1 MKGTAASA
9 SIDPFFVASR
19 PSKNLS
25 EVAFSA
31 GVMSH
36 CGAGGAPKGV
46 GGLNVLGPGTAA
58 DRGGMVGA
66 GPLPVS

>member
-9 SIDPFFVASR
+9 STYPLPLSR
-19 PSKNLS
+19 PPKKRS
-25 EVAFSA
+25 EFAFSA

-36 CGAGGAPKGV
+36 RGAGGAPKGV
-46 GGLNVLGPGTAA
+46 DWLNVLGPGTAA
-58 DRGGMVGA
+58 GRGGTFGA